1 MAAMKYLKLFVLI
14 LLIITILNALTDCLA
29 GKYFLCSG
37 KFLAALFLLVALQSI
52 HKDTGNE

>member
-1 MAAMKYLKLFVLI
+1 MKYLKLLVLI

-29 GKYFLCSG
+29 GNNFLCSG

-52 HKDTGNE
+52 HKNTGNE